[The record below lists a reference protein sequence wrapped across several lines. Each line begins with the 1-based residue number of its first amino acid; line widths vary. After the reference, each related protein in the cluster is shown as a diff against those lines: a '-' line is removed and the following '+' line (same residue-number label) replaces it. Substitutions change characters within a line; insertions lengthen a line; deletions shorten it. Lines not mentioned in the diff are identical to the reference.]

1 MCRGSPDFGWGGVG
15 ELCYLGFWWTLTG
28 PLQSPQDFPTPHS
41 ILFSP
46 AAQVCWM
53 VGWLHPASG
62 PWLCAGSPP
71 ASSRSWPPCR
81 PISFLMFSPSTSSI
95 PENRNAEV
103 SFRLN
108 THLLNTHRA
117 PRPVQVWRYLSVRQ
131 SVGPLEVPVLAVVN
145 R

>member
-1 MCRGSPDFGWGGVG
+1 MLGCADFGRCGVRD
-15 ELCYLGFWWTLTG
+15 LCYLGFWWTLTG
-28 PLQSPQDFPTPHS
+28 RLQSPQDFPTCHS
-41 ILFSP
+41 ILFVP

-71 ASSRSWPPCR
+71 ASPRSWPPCNLL
-81 PISFLMFSPSTSSI
+81 SFLTFSPSTSSI
-95 PENRNAEV
+95 PKNRNAQV
-103 SFRLN
+103 SFSLN
-108 THLLNTHRA
+108 THLLNTSHA
-117 PRPVQVWRYLSVRQ
+117 PRPVQVWSYLRGRQ